1 MSEKQDLIKRM
12 IELQNKF
19 IKYEQDN
26 GVTGVDYYAPKPG
39 HLLEGY
45 HAEYA
50 ELATKVVDLAH
61 GEAGSSRH

>member
-1 MSEKQDLIKRM
+1 MGEKQDLIKRM
-12 IELQNKF
+12 IELQQKF

-26 GVTGVDYYAPKPG
+26 GVTSFDYYTPAPG
-39 HLLEGY
+39 HTLEGY
-45 HAEYA
+45 REEYA